1 MGGPKVKNVVTHP
14 VFRAKT
20 LCRLAEPCTQLFLA
34 HEHFFELISELQSC
48 PMQSTSDGAHRKV
61 ENLGDCF
68 IATTIDFPQ
77 YENFTML
84 ITEDRER
91 LANLPATFLSFE
103 VFQRSVFRIDRFLAA
118 VVSCLVDRKDGAA
131 AATLGRGHVEC
142 NPVKPSVKGTSSVK
156 RLQLDE
162 SLDKRVLDDVEGIVG
177 RSDDV
182 DQRIEQAVLIFLDQL
197 PKGGRIAGQGLSNQ
211 SGVVV
216 HRFEKLDARC

>member
-1 MGGPKVKNVVTHP
+1 
-14 VFRAKT
+14 
-20 LCRLAEPCTQLFLA
+20 
-34 HEHFFELISELQSC
+34 
-48 PMQSTSDGAHRKV
+48 MQSTADGAHRKV

-68 IATTIDFPQ
+68 IAATIDFPQ
-77 YENFTML
+77 HEHFTML
-84 ITEDRER
+84 IAEDREG

-131 AATLGRGHVEC
+131 TPTLGRSHVEC
-142 NPVKPSVKGTSSVK
+142 NPVKPGVKGTSSVK

-197 PKGGRIAGQGLSNQ
+197 PKGGRIAGQSLSNQ

-216 HRFEKLDARC
+216 HRFEKLDARW